1 MKRIILLFIVLFI
14 VGCAGMPIS
23 SMYKMMTANPLEFH
37 PDAISI
43 AIKRSNAIQI
53 NTGDVKMNMSIQSYN
68 PELSVSEEYFL
79 VVDNTPQ
86 APTLAKGVKSNEAL
100 TILTLSPEDVIRMM
114 SLQKRMKN
122 HLKNGGETDDFGFSV
137 FVLKGCK
144 NTKNIP
150 SNVFVSLFLK
160 LDARSNFFPLYE
172 DFNIGQADLSPLKNL
187 ENWDYCKS

>member
-1 MKRIILLFIVLFI
+1 MLSI
-14 VGCAGMPIS
+14 VGCAGIPLS

-53 NTGDVKMNMSIQSYN
+53 NTGDVKMNMGIHSDN
-68 PELSVSEEYFL
+68 PELRVSEQYFL
-79 VVDNTPQ
+79 AVDNTPQ
-86 APTLAKGVKSNEAL
+86 VPALAKGIKNNEAL

-122 HLKNGGETDDFGFSV
+122 YLRNGGKTDDFGFSV
-137 FVLKGCK
+137 IVLKGCK
-144 NTKNIP
+144 NTNNIP

-160 LDARSNFFPLYE
+160 LDRKSDFFPLYE
-172 DFNIGQADLSPLKNL
+172 DFNIGQADLSPLENL
-187 ENWDYCKS
+187 EDWADCNN